1 MEKKIKLNG
10 NKVFKIAVVLLIT
23 AMLTGVLVSNTLA
36 KYTTSFS
43 GSDTARVAR
52 FEVTST
58 GFNEGAVDLFDFT
71 YGTSVTSTENVLA
84 PGTSGS
90 IELVFDNA
98 SEVSVAVSSLTLSE
112 TNAAGVP
119 IEYSVDNTN
128 FYAAGAAALDSALA
142 SVLSETLAP
151 GESTS
156 AVSVYWRW
164 VFSSGAAQDAADTAL
179 GLAGTAQVTVT
190 LSVKADQVAA

>member
-10 NKVFKIAVVLLIT
+10 NKVLKIAVVLLIT

-43 GSDTARVAR
+43 GSDTARVAK

-71 YGTSVTSTENVLA
+71 YGSAVTSTENVLA

-90 IELVFDNA
+90 IELVFANA
-98 SEVSVAVSSLTLSE
+98 SEVSVEVSSLTLSE

-119 IEYSVDNTN
+119 IEYSVNNTN
-128 FYAAGAAALDSALA
+128 FYAAGDAALDSALA
-142 SVLSETLAP
+142 SVLTETLAP

>member
-10 NKVFKIAVVLLIT
+10 NKVLKIAVVLLIT

-43 GSDTARVAR
+43 GSDTARVAK

-71 YGTSVTSTENVLA
+71 YGSAVTSTENVLA

-90 IELVFDNA
+90 IELVFANA
-98 SEVSVAVSSLTLSE
+98 SEVSIAVSSLTLSE

-128 FYAAGAAALDSALA
+128 FYAAGDAALDSALA

>member
-10 NKVFKIAVVLLIT
+10 NKVLKIAVVLLIT

-52 FEVTST
+52 FEVTTT

-71 YGTSVTSTENVLA
+71 YGSAVTSTENVLA

-90 IELVFDNA
+90 IELVFANA

-128 FYAAGAAALDSALA
+128 FYAAGDAALDSALA